1 VPLLDLTKVK
11 AYEDHVRDKAN
22 QKNTKGKSQV
32 KPTSATAGAATVNEA
47 VAKNKTSSYM
57 ATLEKSGT
65 G

>member
-1 VPLLDLTKVK
+1 MPLLDLSKVK

-22 QKNTKGKSQV
+22 QKNTKEKSQV
-32 KPTSATAGAATVNEA
+32 KPSSASVGVAKVNEA

-57 ATLEKSGT
+57 ASLEKSGT